1 MSGYDSSMT
10 ARRERSVEDKKPELE
25 GQLQPPQDEEGQE
38 TGQPERASN
47 WITDMYD
54 KMNIPVR
61 TLDIALIVLGVLIIL
76 LFVFGNKIQ
85 LGI

>member
-1 MSGYDSSMT
+1 M
-10 ARRERSVEDKKPELE
+10 EDKKPETE
-25 GQLQPPQDEEGQE
+25 GQTPQKE
-38 TGQPERASN
+38 TEQAAEAGKPEHAAN